1 MYVKKIEL
9 EDIKSYTEAKFE
21 FNPGTTAITGKNGA
35 GKTTLIEVIAWT
47 LFDLLDYKKIDFV
60 RRGAKKG
67 VARVTFE
74 SGLDQRVYTVHRN
87 TNTGYYVYDPRLKI
101 RIAEKKEEVKRF
113 LWTHLGVEAG
123 TDLESLFRSAI
134 GVPQGTFTAIFLETP
149 SLRKKAFDK
158 LLKVDEYRQSADK
171 LRETAKYIERKIV
184 AGREE
189 IAHAEGALGG
199 FDQLETNL
207 KSKKKEI
214 KKLNT
219 QIREIEVKILEKKK
233 IVAEFERVEAKISKQ
248 KDIVDKL
255 ISEKSKTEI
264 VLSQKEI
271 DRALAEKATLK
282 IKEVKSGYEDHLKAL
297 KILKELELKRASREN
312 LRSELAKAETA
323 IASVKAEKKANDK
336 ELEKIVSAQKEIESL
351 KPKLQKQKDLD
362 RKKEKL
368 RNQLTEAKYAQ
379 TQVKNL
385 DEKIKKLRTRYR
397 ENRLNKTEAEKK
409 SAEAKYLEERQQHDD
424 EIQKDLAT
432 LRAKL
437 ESDKAFQNEIKN
449 GLCPILSEKCL
460 NLKEGQTLEDFVA
473 TQFAD
478 VSAKIDKLR
487 LKKNHVSVLLNS
499 SRKAE
504 KFLVKLDGFI
514 KREEEIL
521 KEVVGYKKEKE
532 ILEQNA
538 KKIGNF
544 EKELDKIE
552 ITLKNLDNPKARF
565 QLLEKEIVHQP
576 LAREKASAIE
586 SNFARLEKDC
596 RLKIE
601 QLKKYEDLDP
611 NLKRFTSLRE
621 STSEAH
627 REFVANESLAKSLE
641 EKRNEL
647 EIVKSKFNEIKQNLK
662 QAENILETANE
673 GFDLEIYTSEKHKL
687 ADLEKQ
693 LVEVSLSHKHLI
705 SLEFELEDEIKR
717 LKEIRISLE
726 EKIKGKKRL
735 EKIEEI
741 TEFIRS
747 TLKEAAPHVARNY
760 VYHVSV
766 EANHMFREIIGNAEQ
781 TLKWT
786 EDYGISLEEK
796 GCERPF
802 QNLSGGEKM
811 AAALSVRLA
820 LLKQLSDVRIAFF
833 DEPTTNMDAERRE
846 RLAEQIS
853 RITEKQTFD
862 QLLVISHDDTFEE
875 YVDDVIII

>member
-47 LFDLLDYKKIDFV
+47 LFDLLDYKKADFV
-60 RRGAKKG
+60 RRSAKKG

-74 SGLDQRVYTVHRN
+74 SGLDQRVYMVHRN
-87 TNTGYYVYDPRLKI
+87 TNTGYYVYDPKLKI

-113 LWTHLGVEAG
+113 LWAHLGVEDG
-123 TDLESLFRSAI
+123 TDLESLFRGAI

-149 SLRKKAFDK
+149 SLRKKSFDK

-171 LRETAKYIERKIV
+171 LRETAKHIERKIIV
-184 AGREE
+184 GREE
-189 IAHAEGALGG
+189 IARAEGALVG

-219 QIREIEVKILEKKK
+219 QIREIEVKILKKKK
-233 IVAEFERVEAKISKQ
+233 IVAEFERVGAKISKQ
-248 KDIVDKL
+248 KDIVNKL

-264 VLSQKEI
+264 VLSQKET
-271 DRALAEKATLK
+271 DRTLAEKATLK

-297 KILKELELKRASREN
+297 KILKELELKRAARET

-336 ELEKIVSAQKEIESL
+336 ELEKIVSAQKEIKSL

-379 TQVKNL
+379 TQIRKL
-385 DEKIKKLRTRYR
+385 DEKIKKLRTQYR

-424 EIQKDLAT
+424 EIRKDLAT
-432 LRAKL
+432 LKAKL
-437 ESDKAFQNEIKN
+437 ERDKSFQNEIKN

-460 NLKEGQTLEDFVA
+460 NLREGQTLEDFVA

-478 VSAKIDKLR
+478 ASTKIDKLR
-487 LKKNHVSVLLNS
+487 LKKNHINILLNS

-504 KFLVKLDGFI
+504 KFLVKLDGFV

-521 KEVVGYKKEKE
+521 KEVDGYKKEKE
-532 ILEQNA
+532 LLEQNA
-538 KKIGNF
+538 KRIGNF
-544 EKELDKIE
+544 KKELDKTE
-552 ITLKNLDNPKARF
+552 ITLKDLDNPKARV
-565 QLLEKEIVHQP
+565 QLLEKES
-576 LAREKASAIE
+576 ARQTSVRKKASVIKKDFE
-586 SNFARLEKDC
+586 SLESSLRIK
-596 RLKIE
+596 LE
-601 QLKKYEDLDP
+601 QLKRYKDLDL

-627 REFVANESLAKSLE
+627 REFVVNESLAKSLGK
-641 EKRNEL
+641 KRNEL

-662 QAENILETANE
+662 QAKNILETFSE
-673 GFDLEIYTSEKHKL
+673 GFDQEIYI
-687 ADLEKQ
+687 LEKQ
-693 LVEVSLSHKHLI
+693 KITELEKQAVERNLNYKHLI
-705 SLEFELEDEIKR
+705 RLDSELENEMKR

-735 EKIEEI
+735 EKIGET

-747 TLKEAAPHVARNY
+747 TLKEAAPRVARNY
-760 VYHVSV
+760 VYHVSA

-833 DEPTTNMDAERRE
+833 DEPTTNMDAERRD